1 MPPTAAPAHYR
12 SQRSRPSRRY
22 ATSSRPH
29 TVSTTA
35 SVVTREWLLTSC
47 ALSTVQLKVPDS
59 VQQEEESNNSK
70 HSERV
75 RYQHIWEDEQFS
87 MG

>member
-1 MPPTAAPAHYR
+1 M
-12 SQRSRPSRRY
+12 
-22 ATSSRPH
+22 
-29 TVSTTA
+29 STTA

-47 ALSTVQLKVPDS
+47 ALSTVQLKVPDP
-59 VQQEEESNNSK
+59 VQQEEEESNNSK